1 MSSVEGIEPRS
12 RETDRA
18 CEPHGIGGW
27 LLLVA
32 VLQVAGLFKLFFLLA
47 KTYQDP
53 ENLSGFTQYPLG
65 MYGELAFNL
74 LIVLLAVST
83 ILFFFVRSRYF
94 PPFFIVQIVAALVIP
109 VLSAGWTAFA
119 ISLQFGAPF
128 SELFEFERTDW
139 TQLAVAA
146 VQALIG
152 IPYVLRSKRVKN
164 TFDGRDPAQ
173 QTKLLIV
180 LVFVVAA
187 FGAVALYAGLLHA
200 TVRGAFSGQLLGG
213 LLQIALAVWLYRGSD
228 IARTVLAFLYA
239 LGFLFA
245 IGLAFFSVGGGQM
258 IAVLS
263 GAMAIVTSVIFWVL
277 AFSKRLRAELAIN
290 EARYRKPELETA

>member
-1 MSSVEGIEPRS
+1 
-12 RETDRA
+12 
-18 CEPHGIGGW
+18 
-27 LLLVA
+27 
-32 VLQVAGLFKLFFLLA
+32 
-47 KTYQDP
+47 
-53 ENLSGFTQYPLG
+53 
-65 MYGELAFNL
+65 
-74 LIVLLAVST
+74 
-83 ILFFFVRSRYF
+83 
-94 PPFFIVQIVAALVIP
+94 LVIP